1 LEDVEVEREGR
12 PEISSLLKP
21 IGRRTLLSGIAALAS
36 TRGVASVAPAQT
48 MAVGLDAH
56 GHFRAVTLPPG
67 GFAYTRLPHGVQ
79 LRVGGVWKNLIFYA
93 PDTVRINATLGENYW
108 TAAGLVVTASPQAMP
123 FSISETPVT
132 LTITGQKLRI
142 EVDKASGALRFF
154 DRGGRLYTSEK
165 ADAPQ
170 SLKKLMISAAPTYE
184 AQNTL
189 TLQPDE
195 AIYGFGF
202 TADDNSNRR
211 GKDLLLVQTN
221 VGIIIPVM
229 MSSRRYGILWD
240 TYSQMR
246 FKDGSD
252 GASLWAES
260 APGGVDYYFMAG
272 ETPDDVVR
280 AYRKLTG
287 PAPMY
292 PKQAFGLFMSKER
305 YPTQQR
311 LIEVA
316 RTFRQEGFPLD
327 YIVQDWQY
335 WGSDKDGTWSGMT
348 WDPVR
353 YPDPVGM
360 ARQVHDLN
368 MKLMVSIWP
377 SIGNDT
383 ALAHELDAH
392 GLRFKPLH
400 WISKKARVY
409 DAYSPLGRRIYFKYV
424 KSGLLDKGVDALW
437 MDGTEVEVSS
447 AMWNA
452 ADNVRDTKALGSNA
466 LGDFTRYLSPYS
478 LMTTLGTYQGQ
489 RATSDKRVFTLTRS
503 AWAGAQRT
511 AAASWSGDIASTWE
525 TFRQQISGGINVT
538 VTGNPYWTHD
548 TGGFFV
554 SAFPGGEKNPAWR
567 ELYARWL
574 QYAAFCPIMR
584 IHGTDIQRE
593 PYIFKTLDPQVYTSL
608 LGSVQL
614 RYRLLPYTYS
624 LSWKVTSD
632 GYTLMRPLMMDFPDD
647 RATDTIDDS
656 FMFGPSFLVHPV
668 TRAMYHVELPPPQV
682 VPAQFLRTVDGQP
695 GLTAQYFEGTN
706 FETAKGQVVDTK
718 IDHDWPE
725 PPLADIPA
733 GLSSLNNF
741 SARWQGFLIAPEDGD
756 YELSLGGDDGFR
768 LILDGQK
775 VIDDWAAAAARYQT
789 VVRRFRAGER
799 VPVMIEY
806 FQAGGNRSLRFGWRL
821 PSERGALA
829 TADPTVDLA
838 METYLPAGSDWFDF
852 WTNERFRG
860 GRRVSRQAPLDLL
873 PLYVR
878 AGSIVPMGPAVQ
890 FATEAPDAPYEIRI
904 YPGANARFTIYEDD
918 NETYAYEK
926 GQRATYDLVWND
938 EARTLSIGAR
948 AGAFPDMV
956 RQRQLNLT
964 LMMPGNA
971 SGASPSAATETVI
984 YSGKPLKIRLA

>member
-1 LEDVEVEREGR
+1 MDQIDPKDR
-12 PEISSLLKP
+12 PGTSSISLP
-21 IGRRTLLSGIAALAS
+21 IGRRTLLGGIAALAS
-36 TRGVASVAPAQT
+36 TRAVATMAAPAPPE
-48 MAVGLDAH
+48 GLDAR
-56 GHFRAVTLPPG
+56 GHFRAVSLPPG
-67 GFAYTRLPHGVQ
+67 SFAYARLNHGVQ
-79 LRVGGVWKNLIFYA
+79 FRVNGTWKNLIFYA
-93 PDTVRINATLGENYW
+93 PDTVRVNATLGENYW
-108 TAAGLVVTASPQAMP
+108 TAASLVVTAPPQAVP
-123 FSISETPVT
+123 FAISETPET

-142 EVDKASGALRFF
+142 DVDKASGALRFF
-154 DRGGRLYTSEK
+154 DRRGRLYTSEK

-170 SLKKLMISAAPTYE
+170 SLKKLVISAAPTYE

-246 FKDGSD
+246 FKDGAD

-272 ETPDDVVR
+272 ETPDDAVR

-287 PAPMY
+287 AAPMY

-316 RTFRQEGFPLD
+316 HTFRQERFPLD

-335 WGSDKDGTWSGMT
+335 WGGANDGTWSGMT

-360 ARQVHDLN
+360 AREIHGLN

-377 SIGNDT
+377 SVGNDT

-409 DAYSPLGRRIYFKYV
+409 DAYSPLGRRIYFKYI

-525 TFRQQISGGINVT
+525 TLRQQISGGVNVT

-584 IHGTDIQRE
+584 IHGTDVERE
-593 PYIFKTLDPQVYTSL
+593 PYIFKALDPQVYASL

-682 VPAQFLRTVDGQP
+682 VPTQFLRTADDQP

-706 FETAKGQVVDTK
+706 FDVAKGKVVDSK
-718 IDHDWPE
+718 IDHTWPE

-741 SARWQGFLIAPEDGD
+741 SVRWQGFVLAPEDGD

-775 VIDDWAAAAARYQT
+775 VIDDWAVGANRFQSVT
-789 VVRRFRAGER
+789 RRFSAGQR
-799 VPVMIEY
+799 VPITIEY
-806 FQAGGNRSLRFGWRL
+806 FQGGGNRSLRFGWRL
-821 PSERGALA
+821 PSERAALGAA
-829 TADPTVDLA
+829 GRAVDLA

-890 FATEAPDAPYEIRI
+890 YATEAPDAPYEIRI
-904 YPGANARFTIYEDD
+904 YPGGNARFTIYEDD
-918 NETYAYEK
+918 NETYAYER
-926 GQRATYDLVWND
+926 GQRATYELIWND
-938 EARTLSIGAR
+938 EARTLNVGAR
-948 AGAFPDMV
+948 TGAFPGMT

-964 LMMPGNA
+964 LMSTENA
-971 SGASPSAATETVI
+971 TGAAPSTATKTVT
-984 YSGKPLKIRLA
+984 YDGKPLRISFS